1 MKSNSDKTWE
11 GHVEKTENNSSVFY
25 IFYQRM
31 LTETDNPQNCSENC
45 ITLEVV
51 SKSICYDN

>member
-11 GHVEKTENNSSVFY
+11 GHVKRTENNSSVFH
-25 IFYQRM
+25 ILYQRM
-31 LTETDNPQNCSENC
+31 LTEIDNTQNCSENC